1 MSLTQKNRVVFFPKF
16 LIKLTL
22 PGKGLCFCLALPKLW
37 YPDGKLCHAEEGTT
51 TFARRSSQRTCAIPC
66 LGNGV
71 KPSPRSWITV
81 AGRDCLVPSSLLL
94 I

>member
-37 YPDGKLCHAEEGTT
+37 YPDGKLCHAEEEQLRLPGDPPKEHVL
-51 TFARRSSQRTCAIPC
+51 F
-66 LGNGV
+66 
-71 KPSPRSWITV
+71 
-81 AGRDCLVPSSLLL
+81 LVWAME
-94 I
+94 